1 MDKIKKQSNLTE
13 TDILELEEA
22 FKHLDRDNNGL
33 VNFVEV
39 FKSLKSE
46 GVIRDSQCVRK
57 EIVEKYKDGM
67 NFQQFCDLVSR

>member
-1 MDKIKKQSNLTE
+1 MELTE

-39 FKSLKSE
+39 VKSLRHY
-46 GVIRDSQCVRK
+46 GLQSQIGWLNQK
-57 EIVEKYKDGM
+57 KKI
-67 NFQQFCDLVSR
+67 FLFF